1 MPDWSVSSLP
11 GFFRPGDLVKY
22 RPDAVGLC
30 FSGGGY
36 RATLF
41 HAGAVIRLNELG
53 LLPRIDRVSSVSG
66 GSITSG
72 LLAKAWRKLP
82 FDAAT
87 GIAPPDALHAA
98 FTEPVLEATARTLD
112 IRVGLAGFLPFVSAG
127 NRLADLYDRHVF
139 DGFALKDLPE
149 RPAFVFN
156 ATNLQTGGLVRF
168 TKHYLAD
175 WRAFSATTTHL
186 RLADAVAASSAFP
199 PVLAPL
205 RLDLSDEQ
213 VETPAGARFDDPA
226 LHREPVLV
234 DGGVHDN
241 LGLEAV
247 WKRCGV
253 LIASYAG
260 HNAAAE
266 VSSFALDHMV
276 PVIYSFLASSIDW
289 RERMLINLFRHRL
302 ADGRPERR
310 GAYWTA
316 GTELEDFPLRDGWKP
331 TPDTIARAR
340 DTPTRL
346 EALSR
351 PEQKVVVEAGYA
363 FADAALRSYLLPDAP
378 PPVGPPR
385 VFP

>member
-1 MPDWSVSSLP
+1 MTDWSVSSLP
-11 GFFRPGDLVKY
+11 GFFRSGDLVNY

-53 LLPRIDRVSSVSG
+53 LLPRLDRISSVSG

-72 LLAKAWRKLP
+72 LLAMAWRHLP
-82 FDAAT
+82 FDATT
-87 GIAPPDALHAA
+87 GVAPADALHAA
-98 FTEPVLEATARTLD
+98 FVEPVLEATARTLD
-112 IRVGLAGFLPFVSAG
+112 IRVGLAGLLPFVSAG
-127 NRLADLYDRHVF
+127 NRLADLYDSRVF
-139 DGFALKDLPE
+139 NGFALRDLPQ

-168 TKHYLAD
+168 TRAYLAD
-175 WRAFSATTTHL
+175 WRAFRSTTAHL

-205 RLDLSDEQ
+205 RLDLSRET
-213 VETPAGARFDDPA
+213 VETPQGARFDAPE
-226 LHREPVLV
+226 LRREPVLV

-247 WKRCGV
+247 WKRCGI

-266 VSSFALDHMV
+266 ASSFSVDHMV
-276 PVIYSFLASSIDW
+276 PVVYSFLASSIDW

-302 ADGRPERR
+302 ADGLPERR

-316 GTELEDFPLRDGWKP
+316 GTKMEDFPLHDGWKP
-331 TPDTIARAR
+331 SADTLRRAR

-351 PEQKVVVEAGYA
+351 PEQKVVVEAGYGY
-363 FADAALRSYLLPDAP
+363 ADAALRSYLLPGAP
-378 PPVGPPR
+378 APAGPPR